1 MYSFRSNQSGSSL
14 SRKDKCNAD
23 ICSLRGLWWLC
34 DLDALHVVL
43 KPRSPISSRSKCS
56 NKHPH
61 NTWHGRVLEVCSIAG
76 KCTCPR
82 ILDHDFADLFVPK
95 TVHVNCLYNI
105 HKRNPPALDNEPRY
119 TDVRGL
125 TGFKIEAL
133 YARVSILAFLGILKK
148 GSSSFAD
155 PGQETTDLGIQQTA
169 GEPKDPISAPVG
181 DELDGKVSSNT
192 LNRLGN

>member
-1 MYSFRSNQSGSSL
+1 MYSFRSNQSGSRL
-14 SRKDKCNAD
+14 SREDKCYAD
-23 ICSLRGLWWLC
+23 ICSLCGLWWLC
-34 DLDALHVVL
+34 DIDALHVVF
-43 KPRSPISSRSKCS
+43 KPRYPISSRSKCP

-61 NTWHGRVLEVCSIAG
+61 NTRYGGVLEVCSIAG
-76 KCTCPR
+76 KCTSAL
-82 ILDHDFADLFVPK
+82 ILNHDFANLLVPK

-105 HKRNPPALDNEPRY
+105 HKRTPPSLDDEPRY

-155 PGQETTDLGIQQTA
+155 PGQENTDLGIQQSA
-169 GEPKDPISAPVG
+169 GESNNPKSAPVG
-181 DELDGKVSSNT
+181 GELDGMLSSKG
-192 LNRLGN
+192 LKRLGN